1 MPIAA
6 CSRYIRIGRDMR
18 AHRLLFVIVA
28 CASCSG
34 PSPSQPT
41 SPPATPSSCYPTP
54 PPGPSSFT
62 LAVTPDPVW
71 IGIGFRSGRLDGPLV
86 PGNVF
91 QHVTVQATGLVF
103 GSVNRIERVLRDRET
118 QAVLGEKVR
127 VGPFLAA
134 GNTPCRGIDP
144 LRAYGAQTF
153 DLSDDLGFAG
163 RQATERIDVTI
174 TDSHGVTSTVTA
186 VSSWEYLPPPT
197 VRSPVRTIVKQNDPA
212 SGCVYDPVHGYGLL
226 VNVAWDPPPGSVPVT
241 HYYVDIIDGNGNDVT
256 GRVTF
261 TSPTAARA
269 VNCGA
274 HVAGGSSEH
283 GHVGVA
289 AGILSSGAV
298 SAWSVADFDFQS
310 CREAG
315 TPGCQ

>member
-1 MPIAA
+1 MK
-6 CSRYIRIGRDMR
+6 GR
-18 AHRLLFVIVA
+18 RLLFAILA
-28 CASCSG
+28 CVSCSG
-34 PSPSQPT
+34 PPLSQPT
-41 SPPATPSSCYPTP
+41 NFPTTTSCYPTP

-62 LAVTPDPVW
+62 VTVTPDPVW
-71 IGIGFRSGRLDGPLV
+71 LGIGFRSGRLDGPLV
-86 PGNVF
+86 PDTAR
-91 QHVTVQATGLVF
+91 QRMTVQATGLVF
-103 GSVNRIERVLRDRET
+103 GSVNRIDRVLRDRET
-118 QAVLGEKVR
+118 QAVLGEKLR
-127 VGPFLAA
+127 TGPFLAA

-144 LRAYGAQTF
+144 LLAGGRQEF
-153 DLSDDLGFAG
+153 LFNDDLGFAG
-163 RQATERIDVTI
+163 RSATERTEVTI
-174 TDSHGVTSTVTA
+174 TDAHGVTSTVTA
-186 VSSWEYLPPPT
+186 FSSWEYLPPPS
-197 VRSPVRTIVKQNDPA
+197 VRSPMRTIVKQNDPA
-212 SGCVYDPVHGYGLL
+212 SGCAFDPVHGYGLL
-226 VNVAWDPPPGSVPVT
+226 VNVTWDPPPGAVPVT

-256 GRVTF
+256 GRATS
-261 TSPTAARA
+261 TSPTSARA